1 MISSIITFNSKL
13 KRPSF
18 EYWSWTAFKL
28 GTLRRLCIIM
38 HPNIL
43 NLWIRNICDFN
54 LFSECIAWEI
64 EVCGLGISP
73 CWMVTFSKHYHYFL
87 LVVKHK
93 VPFICFLVISVFNF
107 FSEFFIFIVFVSKH
121 WKIYFI
127 AQIEFR
133 KKSQILWEFFKK
145 SLAVI
150 SFVRKSMGNIR
161 LSRVNFRNITK
172 IAALL

>member
-1 MISSIITFNSKL
+1 MISSIITLNSKL

-28 GTLRRLCIIM
+28 GTLRTLCIIM

-87 LVVKHK
+87 LVVKNK
-93 VPFICFLVISVFNF
+93 VPFICFLVISVFNTWWLKTSKTSCLTTATFKIALPCLACCVLLCLF
-107 FSEFFIFIVFVSKH
+107 FSI
-121 WKIYFI
+121 
-127 AQIEFR
+127 
-133 KKSQILWEFFKK
+133 
-145 SLAVI
+145 SLI
-150 SFVRKSMGNIR
+150 
-161 LSRVNFRNITK
+161 
-172 IAALL
+172 